1 MGTAKP
7 REGQCTYAYRDGKR
21 CTSEIEARGQFCF
34 WHDPAANK
42 ESPDIKDRLQE
53 WARSHRYLEGI
64 KLRYAQL
71 EGIKL
76 GGSKGVDLSNADLFH
91 ANLKKARL
99 TNVNLKDANLVKT
112 DLSRARLSQVN
123 IQDANLMGV
132 QLRGAKMDRVDWGKA
147 VLNEKLGAAA
157 ERKGKEHQAFQCYR
171 EALLVYQHLGRVYAR
186 NRDGKMA
193 SRLFMREMEMQRKL
207 MPRGSVA
214 WLWSMLVD
222 LVCGYG
228 EKPLRVFGL
237 AFVIVLIS
245 GGFYSYTMASS
256 VPLVRVG
263 STCYWAFRPRSV
275 WWRMRSISS
284 IARFSARRSSFRWA
298 IPTRSMRG
306 RRGPLRRS
314 KLFSAAWSWRFIW
327 CSRCASTSA
336 EPGGR
341 PRDRD
346 AFRIWS
352 GDQTS
357 AKQISRLYYASE
369 ENG

>member
-21 CTSEIEARGQFCF
+21 CTSEIEGRGQFCF

-157 ERKGKEHQAFQCYR
+157 ERKGKEHQASQFYR

-207 MPRGSVA
+207 MPRGSVV

-237 AFVIVLIS
+237 ALVIVLIS
-245 GGFYSYTMASS
+245 GGFYSYYGVRGSS
-256 VPLVRVG
+256 GPGGIDVLLGFSSEVGLVENAVDFLH
-263 STCYWAFRPRSV
+263 CA
-275 WWRMRSISS
+275 I
-284 IARFSARRSSFRWA
+284 FSAKVFFSLGYSDQVYEGAARTIASIEAFLGGLVMAFFLVLAVRKHFR
-298 IPTRSMRG
+298 
-306 RRGPLRRS
+306 
-314 KLFSAAWSWRFIW
+314 
-327 CSRCASTSA
+327 
-336 EPGGR
+336 
-341 PRDRD
+341 
-346 AFRIWS
+346 
-352 GDQTS
+352 
-357 AKQISRLYYASE
+357 
-369 ENG
+369 

>member
-1 MGTAKP
+1 
-7 REGQCTYAYRDGKR
+7 
-21 CTSEIEARGQFCF
+21 
-34 WHDPAANK
+34 
-42 ESPDIKDRLQE
+42 
-53 WARSHRYLEGI
+53 
-64 KLRYAQL
+64 
-71 EGIKL
+71 
-76 GGSKGVDLSNADLFH
+76 
-91 ANLKKARL
+91 
-99 TNVNLKDANLVKT
+99 
-112 DLSRARLSQVN
+112 
-123 IQDANLMGV
+123 MGV

-284 IARFSARRSSFRWA
+284 IARFSARRFSFRWA

-306 RRGPLRRS
+306 RADHCVDRSFSRRPGHGVLSGARGAQALPLSRGGVHEIGRHSEFGPATRPLRS
-314 KLFSAAWSWRFIW
+314 KYRDF
-327 CSRCASTSA
+327 TT
-336 EPGGR
+336 R
-341 PRDRD
+341 PRRTGNAEDC
-346 AFRIWS
+346 A
-352 GDQTS
+352 
-357 AKQISRLYYASE
+357 RLVVVVGSSCCRC
-369 ENG
+369 